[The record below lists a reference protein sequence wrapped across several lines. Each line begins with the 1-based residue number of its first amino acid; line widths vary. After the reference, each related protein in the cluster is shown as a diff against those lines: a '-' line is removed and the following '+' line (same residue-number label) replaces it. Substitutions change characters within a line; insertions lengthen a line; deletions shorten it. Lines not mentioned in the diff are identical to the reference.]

1 MGQSKE
7 AASTFVIF
15 PDGHTPTQQRDYTLP
30 TRQRR
35 SEYDVFSEILRQ
47 QRNGTVGR
55 ESGESASATC
65 VGGQMTGTASSE
77 RKAGTRTGSN
87 WVPAPARISSRA
99 SPRGSGAR

>member
-15 PDGHTPTQQRDYTLP
+15 PDGHTPTQQGDYTLLAHK
-30 TRQRR
+30 RR
-35 SEYDVFSEILRQ
+35 SECDVFSGIFRQ
-47 QRNGTVGR
+47 QGNGTVGR

-65 VGGQMTGTASSE
+65 VGGQMTGAVSSV